1 MKKHLKVLG
10 LTAVAAFALM
20 ALVGASSASAS
31 GKICSTAGTGEACGG
46 SHGKLYTGQIH
57 AVLGNTTGTAEK
69 HVVLTSGFIQVTCTE
84 STLQGEV
91 TAPGVGTGFITA
103 LTFGGCTASSGGACT
118 ANSSA
123 SAANKWHFTAV
134 KSGKGDGNGTL
145 VVKTVTGT
153 FTCTVF
159 GSPVTCRYS
168 SAEAGGKG
176 EIDLFGSDTTPIAEA
191 TGVPLAKEEVSSGF
205 CSATATWE
213 GVYHVTTP
221 TSLFVT

>member
-1 MKKHLKVLG
+1 MKQHFKLFG
-10 LTAVAAFALM
+10 LAAIAALALM

-31 GKICSTAGTGEACGG
+31 GKICSTSGTGEACAG
-46 SHGKLYTGQIH
+46 SHGKLYTGPIH
-57 AVLGNTTGTAEK
+57 AVLTNTTGTAEK

-91 TAPGVGTGFITA
+91 TSASTGTGFITA
-103 LTFGGCTASSGGACT
+103 LTFSGCTASSGGSCT

-123 SAANKWHFTAV
+123 STANKWQFTAV
-134 KSGKGDGNGTL
+134 ASGKGDGNGTL

-168 SAEAGGKG
+168 SAEVGGKG
-176 EIDLFGSDTTPIAEA
+176 EIDLFGSHTTPIAEA

-205 CSATATWE
+205 CSSTATWE
-213 GVYHVTTP
+213 GVYDITTP